1 VQTTQYPELL
11 SKAIITKL
19 NKENY
24 STNKQKSEK
33 SNGSTTKS
41 EENKANNE
49 TSNNINESM
58 ISLDHTSS
66 SDNEIEDPK
75 GI

>member
-1 VQTTQYPELL
+1 VQTTQYPEPM

-19 NKENY
+19 NKENS

-33 SNGSTTKS
+33 SNDSATKS
-41 EENKANNE
+41 EENKADSE
-49 TSNNINESM
+49 TSNYSNESM
-58 ISLDHTSS
+58 MSLDYTSS

>member
-1 VQTTQYPELL
+1 VQTTQYPEPM
-11 SKAIITKL
+11 SKAIKTKL
-19 NKENY
+19 NKENS

-33 SNGSTTKS
+33 TNDSATKT
-41 EENKANNE
+41 EENKADSE
-49 TSNNINESM
+49 TSNYSNESM
-58 ISLDHTSS
+58 MSLDYTSS